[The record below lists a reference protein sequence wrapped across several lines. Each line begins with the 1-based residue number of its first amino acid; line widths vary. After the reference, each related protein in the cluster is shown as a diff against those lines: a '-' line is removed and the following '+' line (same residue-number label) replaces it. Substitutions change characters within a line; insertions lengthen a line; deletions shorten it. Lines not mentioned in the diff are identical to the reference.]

1 MLDDFR
7 QQANEGSLFED
18 DDPLEIEDLGEFEE
32 EDEDYADE
40 NVKPA
45 RRRKGPFLGMN
56 AQQRFILAA
65 MAFVLLTV
73 LSVLVLLVTGR
84 LVV

>member
-18 DDPLEIEDLGEFEE
+18 DDPLDFEASGEFEDDFE
-32 EDEDYADE
+32 DYEDEQA
-40 NVKPA
+40 KP
-45 RRRKGPFLGMN
+45 RRRKGPFLGMT

-65 MAFVLLTV
+65 MAFVLLTI
-73 LSVLVLLVTGR
+73 LSVLVLLVTGK

>member
-18 DDPLEIEDLGEFEE
+18 DDPLEFEELGEFEE
-32 EDEDYADE
+32 DYEEYEDEE
-40 NVKPA
+40 VKPK
-45 RRRKGPFLGMN
+45 RRKGPFLGMT

-65 MAFVLLTV
+65 MSLVLLTI
-73 LSVLVLLVTGR
+73 LSILVLLVTGR
-84 LVV
+84 LVF